1 MLAITVGLADT
12 MMVSSVGEAA
22 VSGVSLVDMLNVL
35 IINIFSALATGG
47 AVVVAQLLGARKNDR
62 ACDAAKQLYLVVT
75 AIALTISALV
85 MLFRAP
91 LLRLLFG
98 TIEDDVMQ
106 SALTYLTV
114 SVFSYPV
121 LAIYNAGAALF
132 RAQGDSRVSMLIAGL
147 INIVNLIGNSLM
159 IFVLHWGV
167 AGAALSSVLSRGTAA
182 VVITILLRNPEHT
195 VSLRRGQRFRPDRPL
210 IRRILQI
217 GVPNG
222 LENSLFQLGR
232 VLVVSMISL
241 FGTTQI
247 TANALANNLDAVA
260 VIPGQAMSLAMITVI
275 GQCIGAG
282 DSAQTRRMAKKLMVI
297 TYAVT
302 ASACLLTI
310 ACTPLIL
317 RIYSVSA
324 ASLALGMTLIMI
336 HNGCAIFLW
345 PTSFAMPNI
354 LRAAND
360 VRYPMV
366 CSRCSACGW
375 SRAISSPCSSAWAR
389 SASGSLWSE
398 TGCAG
403 RSASPSGCTAAA
415 GCATHRVCGSYPK
428 AKRSFDIFRSKPHC
442 GAKAFWEKLRR
453 TPKGSPF
460 VMPFWGNQLKIQ
472 LCCASSPQYFC
483 SVSRTACGP
492 RFSSLNIRTT
502 VSPTPISNRLTPK

>member
-1 MLAITVGLADT
+1 MVAREADRSVPRYSLIRGVFFTSKELFPNAALKKLILPLVIEQVLAITVGLADT

-62 ACDAAKQLYLVVT
+62 ACDASKQLYLVVT
-75 AIALTISALV
+75 VIALIISTLV

-132 RAQGDSRVSMLIAGL
+132 RAQGNSRISMLIAGL
-147 INIVNLIGNSLM
+147 INIVNLIGNSLF
-159 IFVLHWGV
+159 IFVFKWGV
-167 AGAALSSVLSRGTAA
+167 GGAALSSVLSRGTAA
-182 VVITILLRNPEHT
+182 VAITILLLNPEHT
-195 VSLRRGQRFRPDRPL
+195 VSLRRGQRFRPDKEL

-275 GQCIGAG
+275 V
-282 DSAQTRRMAKKLMVI
+282 TRQVL
-297 TYAVT
+297 AVT
-302 ASACLLTI
+302 A
-310 ACTPLIL
+310 
-317 RIYSVSA
+317 
-324 ASLALGMTLIMI
+324 
-336 HNGCAIFLW
+336 
-345 PTSFAMPNI
+345 
-354 LRAAND
+354 
-360 VRYPMV
+360 
-366 CSRCSACGW
+366 
-375 SRAISSPCSSAWAR
+375 
-389 SASGSLWSE
+389 
-398 TGCAG
+398 
-403 RSASPSGCTAAA
+403 
-415 GCATHRVCGSYPK
+415 
-428 AKRSFDIFRSKPHC
+428 
-442 GAKAFWEKLRR
+442 
-453 TPKGSPF
+453 
-460 VMPFWGNQLKIQ
+460 
-472 LCCASSPQYFC
+472 
-483 SVSRTACGP
+483 
-492 RFSSLNIRTT
+492 
-502 VSPTPISNRLTPK
+502 